1 MKTIAVANQKG
12 GCGKTTTAVNLAAGL
27 AFQGNTVLLVDLDPQ
42 GHATMGYGID
52 PDRLRRTVHD
62 ALLDDAVSIS
72 EVTVRSELDGL
83 DVVPSN
89 IALSSAERDL
99 RPRADKAVILSRK
112 LEAVAAG
119 YDYCLIDC
127 APPMS
132 LLMLNALIASDEV
145 VVTVQA
151 QYFALEGLKR
161 LLKTV
166 HLVTTRFPTCHV
178 RVLGLLIT
186 FMEDRTLLCMQ
197 VQKQLRTFFG
207 TMVFDTMIHRNIR
220 LAEAPSAGEPILTY
234 APSDR
239 GAKEYRALAEEV
251 LARLEAQR
259 TALEKRNSEEFEP
272 CVSR

>member
-27 AFQGNTVLLVDLDPQ
+27 ALQGNTVLLVDLDPQ

-62 ALLDDAVSIS
+62 ALVDDAVSIP
-72 EVTVRSELDGL
+72 EVIVRSELHGL

-89 IALSSAERDL
+89 IALGTAERDL
-99 RPRADKAVILSRK
+99 RPRADKEVILSRK
-112 LEAVAAG
+112 LEAVAEG
-119 YDYCLIDC
+119 YKYCVIDC

-151 QYFALEGLKR
+151 QFFALDGLKR

-166 HLVTTRFPTCHV
+166 HLVTTRFSTCHV
-178 RVLGLLIT
+178 RVMGLLLT
-186 FMEDRTLLCMQ
+186 FMEDRTLLCTQ
-197 VQKQLRTFFG
+197 VQKQLRAFFG
-207 TMVFDTMIHRNIR
+207 TMVFDTVIHQNIR

-234 APSDR
+234 TPSDR

-251 LARLEAQR
+251 VARLEAQS
-259 TALEKRNSEEFEP
+259 TAVEKRNSEAFEP
-272 CVSR
+272 CFSR

>member
-27 AFQGNTVLLVDLDPQ
+27 ALRGNTVLLVDLDPQ

-52 PDRLRRTVHD
+52 PDRLRRTVRD
-62 ALLDDAVSIS
+62 VFVDDAVWIP
-72 EVTVRSELDGL
+72 EVTVRSDLDGL

-89 IALSSAERDL
+89 IALGTAELDL
-99 RPRADKAVILSRK
+99 RPRADKEVILSRK
-112 LEAVAAG
+112 LEAVAGG
-119 YDYCLIDC
+119 YDYCVIDC

-161 LLKTV
+161 LLETV
-166 HLVTTRFPTCHV
+166 HLVQTRFPTCKV

-186 FMEDRTLLCMQ
+186 FMEDRTLLCKQ
-197 VQKQLRTFFG
+197 VQKQLRSFFG
-207 TMVFDTMIHRNIR
+207 TLVFDTMIHRNIR
-220 LAEAPSAGEPILTY
+220 LAEAPSAGEPLVTY
-234 APSDR
+234 IPSDR

-251 LARLEAQR
+251 VTRLEARR
-259 TALEKRNSEEFEP
+259 TPSEKRTSEMLEP
-272 CVSR
+272 CLSR

>member
-27 AFQGNTVLLVDLDPQ
+27 ALRGNTVLLVDLDPQ

-52 PDRLRRTVHD
+52 PDRLRRTVRD
-62 ALLDDAVSIS
+62 VFVDDAVWIP
-72 EVTVRSELDGL
+72 EVTVRSDLDGL

-89 IALSSAERDL
+89 IALGTAELDL
-99 RPRADKAVILSRK
+99 RPRADKEVILSRK
-112 LEAVAAG
+112 LEAVAGG
-119 YDYCLIDC
+119 YDYCVIDC

-161 LLKTV
+161 LLETV
-166 HLVTTRFPTCHV
+166 HLVQTRFPTCKV

-186 FMEDRTLLCMQ
+186 FMEDRTLLCKQ
-197 VQKQLRTFFG
+197 VQKQLRSFFG
-207 TMVFDTMIHRNIR
+207 TLVFDTMIHRNIR
-220 LAEAPSAGEPILTY
+220 LAEAPSAGEPLVTY
-234 APSDR
+234 IPSDR

-251 LARLEAQR
+251 VARIGAQR
-259 TALEKRNSEEFEP
+259 KASEKSKPEAFEP
-272 CVSR
+272 CLSR

>member
-1 MKTIAVANQKG
+1 MKTISVANQKG

-27 AFQGNTVLLVDLDPQ
+27 ALQGNTVLLVDLDPQ

-52 PDRLRRTVHD
+52 PDRLRRTVRD
-62 ALLDDAVSIS
+62 VFVDDAVWIP

-89 IALSSAERDL
+89 LALGTAELDL
-99 RPRADKAVILSRK
+99 RLRADKEIILSQK

-119 YDYCLIDC
+119 YDYCIIDC

-166 HLVTTRFPTCHV
+166 HLVQTRFPTCKV

-186 FMEDRTLLCMQ
+186 FMEDRTLLCKQ
-197 VQKQLRTFFG
+197 VQKQLRSFFG
-207 TMVFDTMIHRNIR
+207 TLVFDTIIHRNIR
-220 LAEAPSAGEPILTY
+220 LAEAPSAGEPLVTY
-234 APSDR
+234 IPSDR